1 MWRYLGI
8 RPQTP
13 FLRGPPQAT
22 TIFELPPDEIQLM
35 REVTNEI
42 QKARRWA
49 TFDAIFGRLVLR
61 KAQFFFL
68 TVRVQ
73 KWPSK
78 EEYKMIPYDVI

>member
-1 MWRYLGI
+1 MKGD
-8 RPQTP
+8 PPPSHP
-13 FLRGPPQAT
+13 FATLYHSNTERGPPQAT

-61 KAQFFFL
+61 KAQFFL
-68 TVRVQ
+68 DGYWVQ

-78 EEYKMIPYDVI
+78 EAYLK

>member
-1 MWRYLGI
+1 MAR
-8 RPQTP
+8 
-13 FLRGPPQAT
+13 QAT

-61 KAQFFFL
+61 KAQFFL
-68 TVRVQ
+68 DGKGPKVAQ
-73 KWPSK
+73 
-78 EEYKMIPYDVI
+78 